1 MLLMQAGNYLRAM
14 NWHNKFA
21 SYLGLQGSDSDD
33 LGLQGGSNIN
43 AVWSSELAARC
54 SYLFWRLCWL
64 MKLFFN
70 SETQLGHMAM
80 GGCMQFFYKLTI
92 RQKCI
97 NAILQQ
103 EGIQAVHLSNWDAF
117 EDFVRMSPRE
127 RIQEQ
132 PCSIVW
138 CPVILLS

>member
-21 SYLGLQGSDSDD
+21 SYLGLQESGSDD

-54 SYLFWRLCWL
+54 SYLFWCLCWL

-80 GGCMQFFYKLTI
+80 GGCMQFFLKTDN
-92 RQKCI
+92 KTKM
-97 NAILQQ
+97 
-103 EGIQAVHLSNWDAF
+103 H
-117 EDFVRMSPRE
+117 
-127 RIQEQ
+127 
-132 PCSIVW
+132 
-138 CPVILLS
+138 

>member
-54 SYLFWRLCWL
+54 NYLFWHVCLYRF

-70 SETQLGHMAM
+70 SETQSDY
-80 GGCMQFFYKLTI
+80 GGMHANY
-92 RQKCI
+92 
-97 NAILQQ
+97 LQTDNKTKM
-103 EGIQAVHLSNWDAF
+103 H
-117 EDFVRMSPRE
+117 
-127 RIQEQ
+127 
-132 PCSIVW
+132 
-138 CPVILLS
+138 